1 MYFQWLGDTNAE
13 SWRVIIYY
21 HPTPELQVFFQPFAK
36 PRSMGTSY
44 NIPVKYKVKK

>member
-44 NIPVKYKVKK
+44 SVPVKYKVKK